1 MTIGIADNIIG
12 YMRTEAP
19 LLAPVFRSDGQARL
33 LAELLLTGDEL
44 SITDL
49 AKRAHLAYPTAWDE
63 VQRLRSAGILVD
75 RSVGRTKLIRANH
88 QSPLAA
94 PLRQILLVATGPAVL
109 LADEL
114 AQIPGITS
122 AFLYGSF
129 AARAQG
135 IDGPPPSDIDLM
147 VVGSPEAEQIY
158 SACDRVSDAV
168 GRPVNPTILSR
179 DEFAAESGFLRDIAS
194 KPTVPIMGDLPWS

>member
-1 MTIGIADNIIG
+1 
-12 YMRTEAP
+12 MRTEAP

-75 RSVGRTKLIRANH
+75 RAVGRTKLIRANH
-88 QSPLAA
+88 QSPLVA
-94 PLRQILLVATGPAVL
+94 PLRQILLVATGPAIL
-109 LADEL
+109 LAEEL

-135 IDGPPPSDIDLM
+135 VDGPPPSDIDLM
-147 VVGSPEAEQIY
+147 VVGSPKVEQIY

-168 GRPVNPTILSR
+168 GRPVNPTILSEE
-179 DEFAAESGFLRDIAS
+179 EFAEDSGFLRS
-194 KPTVPIMGDLPWS
+194 VRESPTVSVVGSAL